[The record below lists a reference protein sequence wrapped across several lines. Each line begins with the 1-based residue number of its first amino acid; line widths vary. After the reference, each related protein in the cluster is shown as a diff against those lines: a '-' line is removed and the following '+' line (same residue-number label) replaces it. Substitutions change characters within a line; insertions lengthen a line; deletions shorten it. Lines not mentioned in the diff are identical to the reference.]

1 MAADNHSDR
10 IGVKASATAAGLGR
24 GGGDGGACSDA
35 ADGNTAAGCAPG
47 RGRPG
52 PRAAS
57 GRRAVGATP
66 GAAGARA
73 SSAADRRIERGSRYD
88 HKETT
93 NRKRRKAMRSIRGV
107 LVLVAILLLP
117 CAVWAQVPVT
127 PVPGPPS
134 GQVFYAQVPA
144 PPGHPLDL
152 GKWWK
157 NSRIARELG
166 LSEAQ
171 ISQIEQTFLEQ
182 RLKLIDLR
190 ADLEKQDRKSTR
202 LNSSHLVIS
211 YAVFCLK
218 KKKKK

>member
-10 IGVKASATAAGLGR
+10 IGVKASAAAAGLGR

-66 GAAGARA
+66 GAACARA
-73 SSAADRRIERGSRYD
+73 SSAADRRVERGSRYD

-107 LVLVAILLLP
+107 LVLVAILLP

-127 PVPGPPS
+127 PVPGPS
-134 GQVFYAQVPA
+134 GGQVFYAQVPA
-144 PPGHPLDL
+144 PPGHPPDL

-182 RLKLIDLR
+182 RLKLID
-190 ADLEKQDRKSTR
+190 RKSTR
-202 LNSSHLVIS
+202 LNSSHVRIS

-218 KKKKK
+218 K

>member
-1 MAADNHSDR
+1 MQEHLNNEQLTEYLTDPL
-10 IGVKASATAAGLGR
+10 AS
-24 GGGDGGACSDA
+24 GGDTTIREHLAACA
-35 ADGNTAAGCAPG
+35 AC
-47 RGRPG
+47 
-52 PRAAS
+52 
-57 GRRAVGATP
+57 
-66 GAAGARA
+66 RA

-157 NSRIARELG
+157 
-166 LSEAQ
+166 
-171 ISQIEQTFLEQ
+171 
-182 RLKLIDLR
+182 
-190 ADLEKQDRKSTR
+190 
-202 LNSSHLVIS
+202 
-211 YAVFCLK
+211 
-218 KKKKK
+218 